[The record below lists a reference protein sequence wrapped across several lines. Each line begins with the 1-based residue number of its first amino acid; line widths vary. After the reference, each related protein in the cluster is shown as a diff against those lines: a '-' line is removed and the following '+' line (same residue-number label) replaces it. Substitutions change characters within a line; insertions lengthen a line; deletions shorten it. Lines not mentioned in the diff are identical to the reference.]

1 MPDTSHPSAQDS
13 GLSTQDSADLRERV
27 LAYLAAHNT
36 VSLATVGADGQP
48 WAATVFYAHVG
59 TDLYFLSEPKTRHC
73 QNILATGKVAATINE
88 DYRDWQQIK
97 GVQLEGQAAE
107 VSGKVALARALAAYL
122 GKYPFVRQFLTPGK
136 LLQGVQIAG
145 KAFDIRLWRLRP
157 TRLYYLDNARGFSAR
172 QELSL

>member
-1 MPDTSHPSAQDS
+1 VSD
-13 GLSTQDSADLRERV
+13 DLRARV

-36 VSLATVGADGQP
+36 VSLATVADGRP
-48 WAATVFYAHVG
+48 WAATVFYANVG

-73 QNILATGKVAATINE
+73 TNILASGVVAGTINE

-97 GVQLEGQAAE
+97 GIQLEGRAAE

-122 GKYPFVRQFLTPGK
+122 RKYPFVKQFLAPGQ

-145 KAFDIRLWRLRP
+145 KAFDIRMWRLRP
-157 TRLYYLDNARGFSAR
+157 ERLYYLDNARGFSAR
-172 QELSL
+172 EELPL

>member
-1 MPDTSHPSAQDS
+1 MSD
-13 GLSTQDSADLRERV
+13 DLRERV

-36 VSLATVGADGQP
+36 VSLATVGDDGTP
-48 WAATVFYAHVG
+48 WAATVFYAHLG
-59 TDLYFLSEPKTRHC
+59 TDLYWLSEPKTRHS
-73 QNILATGKVAATINE
+73 QNLLANGRVAATINE

-97 GVQLEGQAAE
+97 GVQLEGRAVE
-107 VSGKVALARALAAYL
+107 VTGKIELARALAAYL
-122 GKYPFVRQFLTPGK
+122 GKYPFVRQFLQPGQ

-172 QELSL
+172 EELPL

>member
-1 MPDTSHPSAQDS
+1 MTD
-13 GLSTQDSADLRERV
+13 DLRARV

-36 VSLATVGADGQP
+36 VSLATVADGRP
-48 WAATVFYAHVG
+48 WAATVFYANVG

-73 QNILATGKVAATINE
+73 TNILASGVVAATINE

-97 GVQLEGQAAE
+97 GVQLEGRAAE

-122 GKYPFVRQFLTPGK
+122 RKYPFVKQFLTPGQ

-145 KAFDIRLWRLRP
+145 KAFDIRIWRLRP
-157 TRLYYLDNARGFSAR
+157 ERLYYLDNARGFSAR
-172 QELSL
+172 EELPL